1 MKATKKQT
9 ATTRKTAREIA
20 KDAAQAMHE
29 AAQERNAKRNPDTPR
44 RFIGTGLA
52 RRELFDVRLELTAT
66 EAAFIRATSH
76 QRTTA
81 AALASWIEA
90 ALDEAADRYFAARPK
105 ELAAILAETSD
116 RNAARRDV

>member
-1 MKATKKQT
+1 MKATQKRT
-9 ATTRKTAREIA
+9 AATRTTAREIA
-20 KDAAQAMHE
+20 KAMHE

-52 RRELFDVRLELTAT
+52 RRELFDVRLELTAK
-66 EAAFIRATSH
+66 EAAFIRATSR

-90 ALDEAADRYFAARPK
+90 ALDEAADTYFAARPG
-105 ELAAILAETSD
+105 ELATIQADTSD
-116 RNAARRDV
+116 RHAATA